1 MKKILLIFLGV
12 VFFNTLFSQL
22 PATFDLR
29 NYNGQNYVTSVKNQQ
44 GGTCWTF
51 GAMGAMEGNLLMT
64 GAWAA
69 AGETGEPALA
79 EYHLDWWNG
88 FNQHNNDDTDP
99 PTGGGLE
106 VHQGGDYR
114 VTSAYLSRCEGAVRD
129 IDGQSYSTPPERY
142 NDSYHYFYPRD
153 IEWYIA
159 GPDLE
164 NIDLIKTKIMEEGVM
179 GTCMCYSGQFISNY
193 IHYQP
198 PSSPL
203 DPNHAIAIIGWDDN
217 KVTQAPLPGAWLT
230 KNSWG
235 SGWGNDG
242 FFWISYYD
250 KHSCQNPEMGA
261 ISFQD
266 VEPMQYDNCYYH
278 DYHGWRDT
286 KTDITEAFNAFV
298 ATSNE
303 ALSAVSIFTAVD
315 NVDYTITIYD
325 TYNRGRGDLAD
336 ELSTISGNIEYTG
349 LHTIDL
355 TTAVELETGNDFYI
369 YVELSDGGHPYDR
382 TSDVPVLLG
391 ASYRTIVESAANPG
405 ESYYDDGNDWVDF
418 YYYDDPSGFQ
428 NTGNF
433 CIKGLTVKTH
443 SIKLLN
449 NQILDPTG
457 NNNGRIDPGETVD
470 IAITLENDGAFDAL
484 NVIGEIFSNDPYT
497 TINTS
502 IVNFGDL
509 VSGATAQGNFS
520 ISVSSSAPVGHNI
533 AIDLTVLANGGDQEY
548 NFDLN
553 YTVGLIVEDFETGN
567 FSAFD
572 WEFGG
577 DADWTI
583 TSTNPYQGSYCAKSG
598 NISHYETSELLI
610 TLDVPGDNTIS
621 FFKKVS
627 SEADYDYLK
636 FYIDGSLKSEWAG
649 EVAWSEA
656 SFPVTAGEHTFKWEY
671 FKDANTSS
679 GQDCAWIDFVILPA
693 GPSSNSQIISL
704 ETGFQFASTY
714 LQPTDPDMLSVCSNV
729 LENIDFVRNSEGSM
743 LRKIGPNWVNNIGDW
758 ITAEGYLFKVIDDA
772 TLEISGTMISAQ
784 TPIELSIGFTFVSYL
799 PETPMDAL
807 LAFETIMTDNLQF
820 IRNSDGAILR
830 KIGPNW
836 VNNIGNANPGEGYLV
851 KLSGNETLIYPNGGK
866 SSKLSIEKPKHFIF
880 KGGNAAD
887 PVYTIYVNGLEIGDE
902 IAAFDGDKM
911 LGSIYISSDNS
922 FENAMAIFQTLTN
935 GNGYT
940 PGNKISMK
948 AWSSASKTEIPV
960 SFTFENTYGTAYTEN
975 TYPENDGE
983 YSIVNVFK
991 SSVNDVENVEF
1002 SVFPNPANEQINL
1015 VSNENIKQVLIFN
1028 LLGEK
1033 IFDSELNSVSTKI
1046 DTKSYKSG
1054 IYFIKINISD
1064 KWITKKITVE

>member
-12 VFFNTLFSQL
+12 LFFNTLFSQL

-29 NYNGQNYVTSVKNQQ
+29 DFNGENYVTSVKSQQ
-44 GGTCWTF
+44 GGTCWTH
-51 GAMGAMEGNLLMT
+51 GAYAAMEGNMLMT

-88 FNQHNNDDTDP
+88 FNQHNNDDIDP
-99 PTGGGLE
+99 PSGSGLE

-129 IDGQSYSTPPERY
+129 IDGQSYNSPPERY
-142 NDSYHYFYPRD
+142 NDSYHYFYTRD

-164 NIDLIKTKIMEEGVM
+164 NIDLIKTKIMEEGVL
-179 GTCMCYSGQFISNY
+179 GTCMCYSSQFISNY

-198 PSSPL
+198 PSSDL

-217 KVTQAPLPGAWLT
+217 IVTQAPLPGAWLT

-235 SGWGNDG
+235 SGWGNNG
-242 FFWISYYD
+242 YFWISYYD

-286 KTDITEAFNAFV
+286 KTEITKAFNAFE

-303 ALSAVSIFTAVD
+303 ALKSVNFFTSTD
-315 NVDYTITIYD
+315 DVDYTIKIYD
-325 TYNRGRGDLAD
+325 TYNRGRGDLED
-336 ELSTISGNIEYTG
+336 ELASISGNIEYTG

-355 TTAVELETGNDFYI
+355 TTPVELETGNDFYI
-369 YVELSDGGHPYDR
+369 YLELSDGGHPYDR

-405 ESYYDDGNDWVDF
+405 ESYYYEGNDWVDF
-418 YYYDDPSGFQ
+418 YYYDDPSGFL

-443 SIKLLN
+443 SIKLLD

-470 IAITLENDGAFDAL
+470 IAITLENDGAMDAL
-484 NVIGEIFSNDPYT
+484 NVIGEMLSSDPYT

-502 IVNFGDL
+502 TANFGDM
-509 VSGATAQGNFS
+509 VTGATAEGIFS
-520 ISVSSSAPVGHNI
+520 ISVSGNAPIGHNI
-533 AIDLTVLANGGDQEY
+533 AIDLSVLANGGDQEY

-553 YTVGLIVEDFETGN
+553 YMVGLIVEDFETGD

-583 TSTNPYQGSYCAKSG
+583 TSADPYEGSYCAKSG
-598 NISHYETSELLI
+598 TINHNKTSELMI
-610 TLDVPGDNTIS
+610 TLDVPGDNNIS
-621 FFKKVS
+621 FFRKVS
-627 SEADYDYLK
+627 SEAAYDYLR

-649 EVAWSEA
+649 EVAWSEV
-656 SFPVTAGEHTFKWEY
+656 SFPVTAGQHTFKWEY

-693 GPSSNSQIISL
+693 GSPTNSQAISL
-704 ETGFQFASTY
+704 EAGFQFCSSY
-714 LQPTDPDMLSVCSNV
+714 LQPSDPDMISVCSNI
-729 LENIDFVRNSEGSM
+729 LEDIDFVRNSEGAILRKIGPNWINNIGDWITTEGYLFKVLDGTILEISGSMISAQTPIELSYGFTFVSYLPGAPMDAFVAFETIISDNLQFIRNSQGSM
-743 LRKIGPNWVNNIGDW
+743 LRKIGPNWVNNIGD
-758 ITAEGYLFKVIDDA
+758 
-772 TLEISGTMISAQ
+772 
-784 TPIELSIGFTFVSYL
+784 
-799 PETPMDAL
+799 
-807 LAFETIMTDNLQF
+807 
-820 IRNSDGAILR
+820 
-830 KIGPNW
+830 
-836 VNNIGNANPGEGYLV
+836 ANPGEGYLV
-851 KLSGNETLIYPNGGK
+851 KLLGNETLIYPDGGK
-866 SSKLSIEKPKHFIF
+866 SSKLSTKKPSHFIF
-880 KGGNAAD
+880 EGGNAAD
-887 PVYTIYVNGLEIGDE
+887 PVYTIYAKGLEIGDE

-911 LGSIYISSDNS
+911 LGSTVIISDNI
-922 FENAMAIFQTLTN
+922 FENPIAIFQTLTDET
-935 GNGYT
+935 GYT
-940 PGNKISMK
+940 AGNKISMK
-948 AWSSASKTEIPV
+948 AWKFDTKTEIAV
-960 SFTFENTYGTAYTEN
+960 SFIFENTFGTAYTKN

-983 YSIVNVFK
+983 YSIANVFK
-991 SSVNDVENVEF
+991 SLVNDVKNSEL

-1015 VSNENIKQVLIFN
+1015 VSTENIKHVLIFN

-1033 IFDSELNSVSTKI
+1033 IYDQKLNSVSSKI
-1046 DTKSYKSG
+1046 DTKSFKSG
-1054 IYFIKINISD
+1054 IYFIKINVVNN
-1064 KWITKKITVE
+1064 WITKKITIE